1 MFSSTAPLET
11 PDLRPGAPEKDGEL
25 MKPQLPV
32 KLPETLKLQ
41 EMLGKS
47 MVNTWKHV
55 INGHKTYKSTHNT
68 YHEIYVISH

>member
-55 INGHKTYKSTHNT
+55 INGHIKLINPPITLIMKSML
-68 YHEIYVISH
+68 

>member
-32 KLPETLKLQ
+32 KLPETSETLKLQ
-41 EMLGKS
+41 EMLWKS
-47 MVNTWKHV
+47 MVNTWKHD
-55 INGHKTYKSTHNT
+55 IHGLTLW
-68 YHEIYVISH
+68 